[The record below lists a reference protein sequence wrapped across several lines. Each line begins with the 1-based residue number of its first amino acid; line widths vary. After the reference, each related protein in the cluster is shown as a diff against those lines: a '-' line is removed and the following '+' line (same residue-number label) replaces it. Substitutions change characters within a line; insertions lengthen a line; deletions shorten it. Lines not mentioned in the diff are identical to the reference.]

1 MSTDR
6 EPEQAAK
13 HDGFSAVL
21 EGQRQ
26 EAQRLRRR
34 AEDSIAAARVE
45 LDEIETS
52 LARAFGGE
60 EYVDVGEVKGVDA
73 QAVFSAL
80 GTLRRS
86 AEMELAAA
94 EKVAVGAQRRLATA
108 SALRADSDNG
118 DLQDDVRWAERGE
131 QAAIRNVMRLRGHPG
146 SEHVVVKGEVGAQA
160 QRAVDPDRQ
169 ALDERVEELRE
180 ADRAE
185 QAQLAR
191 AEDHAIRAKQ
201 RLTEAEVG
209 LREDPDDSLL
219 RAGRDSA
226 GLEAWA
232 ASQALERFRPSSEP
246 DLPVSEQPPA
256 YRHPRAVPVFTRKE
270 RALMRAEIARGRRAS
285 RDQLEG
291 VEIGNEHEGDAPDRD
306 GPPAGRG
313 AEAGHWPALAPD
325 PRWLT
330 SIDATE
336 IKELRDH
343 DPGER
348 TRIME
353 AAYRDALRMRERVHE
368 RPPADLDPP
377 APEL

>member
-6 EPEQAAK
+6 EPEEAAK
-13 HDGFSAVL
+13 HDDFSAFL
-21 EGQRQ
+21 EKQRQ
-26 EAQRLRRR
+26 EAQRLRRQ
-34 AEDSIAAARVE
+34 ADDSIAAARVE

-52 LARAFGGE
+52 LARAFSGE

-80 GTLRRS
+80 GTLRS
-86 AEMELAAA
+86 IAEM
-94 EKVAVGAQRRLATA
+94 
-108 SALRADSDNG
+108 
-118 DLQDDVRWAERGE
+118 
-131 QAAIRNVMRLRGHPG
+131 
-146 SEHVVVKGEVGAQA
+146 
-160 QRAVDPDRQ
+160 DPDRQ

-180 ADRAE
+180 PGRAE
-185 QAQLAR
+185 QAELAR
-191 AEDHAIRAKQ
+191 AEDHAMRAKQ
-201 RLTEAEVG
+201 RLTEAEVE
-209 LREDPDDSLL
+209 LREDPDDSVL
-219 RAGRDSA
+219 RAERDSA
-226 GLEAWA
+226 GLEEWA
-232 ASQALERFRPSSEP
+232 ASQALERLRPSSEP

-256 YRHPRAVPVFTRKE
+256 YRHPRAVPVFSRKE

-285 RDQLEG
+285 RDELKG

-306 GPPAGRG
+306 GPPAARG

-325 PRWLT
+325 AQWLALRALT
-330 SIDATE
+330 SVEATE

-343 DPGER
+343 DPADR